1 MRESAMIR
9 QAECQAKLVLAL
21 LKARR
26 TLVVLDGNTVVCD
39 GDEWMLDLRDELE
52 TIDAALEMAGFG
64 DA

>member
-9 QAECQAKLVLAL
+9 QAECQAQLVLAL
-21 LKARR
+21 LKARC